1 MRVSNDVSQD
11 TFGRPEMDDAANDE
25 EQRNGNGQKQ
35 TGPIQSVVTSKE
47 APTEAIDDSD
57 HRIQRIDQ
65 PPPFWKD
72 GTHKSHWERYKPNCT
87 MNGTMNRKSRYLTI
101 NEATQRPAPNDA
113 ANAKATNNGRKTTL
127 GGGGNLYQIINNARK
142 TAEMRKSTKLAS
154 TLLAE

>member
-1 MRVSNDVSQD
+1 
-11 TFGRPEMDDAANDE
+11 MDDAANDE

-72 GTHKSHWERYKPNCT
+72 GTHKSHWGKV
-87 MNGTMNRKSRYLTI
+87 
-101 NEATQRPAPNDA
+101 Q
-113 ANAKATNNGRKTTL
+113 
-127 GGGGNLYQIINNARK
+127 
-142 TAEMRKSTKLAS
+142 TKLHDERDDEPEIPI
-154 TLLAE
+154 LDHQ